1 MEDVL
6 KKIIEKLPRET
17 AGNFEAGKDA
27 LKYFKEIKEVKKT
40 PSDFLK
46 NIDSI
51 SDIRKL
57 IKNKKLSNNQIK
69 EFLNNPEEL
78 KDFLMSLLDEKTPK
92 KEESKE
98 AMGAASAGGYST
110 PLFSTTKGDIVNKVP
125 TVREKVLKG
134 GKTYKMTS
142 LDIAKKH
149 ANNDSTDSKTKDKIE
164 KIHNELKSQSNK
176 GIKTEME
183 HTKDKDRA
191 KEIAMD
197 HLSENPK
204 YYDKLK
210 KIETKE
216 ATTSASSGQYSQ
228 PAIWAKSLNKKDFK
242 GYSKPLY
249 KGGKFV
255 QVKKKCKKF
264 PYCNQGDIN
273 ALKIFENNN
282 VQNAIDSVSSKF
294 NVDREYISDIV
305 FEQIRKTQR

>member
-1 MEDVL
+1 MEDVV

-69 EFLNNPEEL
+69 SKIREFLNNPEEL
-78 KDFLMSLLDEKTPK
+78 KDFLMSLLDEKKPK

-98 AMGAASAGGYST
+98 AMGAASAGGYSA

-125 TVREKVLKG
+125 TVREEVLKG
-134 GKTYKMTS
+134 GKSDGKT
-142 LDIAKKH
+142 LEDIAKKH
-149 ANNDSTDSKTKDKIE
+149 DKKGYYDVKDMVSSLQKQ
-164 KIHNELKSQSNK
+164 LNK
-176 GIKTEME
+176 GVKVEME
-183 HTKDKDRA
+183 HTDDKNRA

-197 HLSENPK
+197 HLWEDPN

-264 PYCNQGDIN
+264 PYCNQGDIK
-273 ALKIFENNN
+273 ALKIFETDN

>member
-1 MEDVL
+1 MEDVV

-27 LKYFKEIKEVKKT
+27 LKYFKEIKETKKT

-51 SDIRKL
+51 SDIRKV
-57 IKNKKLSNNQIK
+57 IKNKIR

-78 KDFLMSLLDEKTPK
+78 KDFLTSLLDENKPK

-98 AMGAASAGGYST
+98 ATGTGGGSGAFVTKMGSQPDEY
-110 PLFSTTKGDIVNKVP
+110 VNKVP
-125 TVREKVLKG
+125 TVREEVLKG
-134 GKTYKMTS
+134 GKSDGKT
-142 LDIAKKH
+142 LEDIAKKH
-149 ANNDSTDSKTKDKIE
+149 DKKGYYDVKDMVSSLQKQ
-164 KIHNELKSQSNK
+164 LNK
-176 GIKTEME
+176 GVKVEME
-183 HTKDKDRA
+183 HTDNKNRA

-197 HLSENPK
+197 HLWEDPN

-210 KIETKE
+210 KVETKE

-273 ALKIFENNN
+273 ALKIFENEGLRKVITNISESYGLTEN
-282 VQNAIDSVSSKF
+282 
-294 NVDREYISDIV
+294 YIRNIIYL
-305 FEQIRKTQR
+305 EMEKLNKH

>member
-1 MEDVL
+1 MEDVV

-27 LKYFKEIKEVKKT
+27 LKYFKEIKETKKT
-40 PSDFLK
+40 PSDFLN

-51 SDIRKL
+51 SDIRKV

-69 EFLNNPEEL
+69 NKIREFLNDPEEL
-78 KDFLMSLLDEKTPK
+78 RDFLTSLLDENKPK

-98 AMGAASAGGYST
+98 ATGTGGGSGAFVTKMGSQPDEY
-110 PLFSTTKGDIVNKVP
+110 VNKVP
-125 TVREKVLKG
+125 TVREEVLKG
-134 GKTYKMTS
+134 GKSDGKT
-142 LDIAKKH
+142 LEDIAKKH
-149 ANNDSTDSKTKDKIE
+149 DKKGYYDVKDMVSSLQKQ
-164 KIHNELKSQSNK
+164 LNK
-176 GIKTEME
+176 GVKVEME
-183 HTKDKDRA
+183 HTDDKNRA

-197 HLSENPK
+197 HLWEDPN

-210 KIETKE
+210 KVETKE

-242 GYSKPLY
+242 VYSKPLY

-273 ALKIFENNN
+273 ALKIFENQS

-294 NVDREYISDIV
+294 NIDREYISDIV

>member
-1 MEDVL
+1 MEDVV

-69 EFLNNPEEL
+69 SKIREFLNNPEEL
-78 KDFLMSLLDEKTPK
+78 KDFLMSLLDEKKPK

-98 AMGAASAGGYST
+98 AMGAASAGGYSA

-125 TVREKVLKG
+125 TVREEVLKG
-134 GKTYKMTS
+134 GKSDGKT
-142 LDIAKKH
+142 LEDIAKKH
-149 ANNDSTDSKTKDKIE
+149 DKKGYYDVKDMVSSLQKQ
-164 KIHNELKSQSNK
+164 LNK
-176 GIKTEME
+176 GVKVEME
-183 HTKDKDRA
+183 HTDDKNRA

-197 HLSENPK
+197 HLWEDPN

-264 PYCNQGDIN
+264 PYCNQGDIK
-273 ALKIFENNN
+273 ALKIFENES
-282 VQNAIDSVSSKF
+282 VQNAIDNVSSRYDIDK
-294 NVDREYISDIV
+294 EYISDIV

>member
-1 MEDVL
+1 MEDVV

-27 LKYFKEIKEVKKT
+27 LKYFKEIKETKKT

-51 SDIRKL
+51 SDIRKV

-69 EFLNNPEEL
+69 NKIREFLNNPEEL
-78 KDFLMSLLDEKTPK
+78 KDFLTSLLDENKPK

-98 AMGAASAGGYST
+98 ATGTGGGSGAFVTKMGSQPDEY
-110 PLFSTTKGDIVNKVP
+110 VNKVP
-125 TVREKVLKG
+125 TVREEVLKG
-134 GKTYKMTS
+134 GKSDGKT
-142 LDIAKKH
+142 LEDIAKKH
-149 ANNDSTDSKTKDKIE
+149 DKKGYYDVKDMVSSLQKQ
-164 KIHNELKSQSNK
+164 LNK
-176 GIKTEME
+176 GVKVEME
-183 HTKDKDRA
+183 HTDDKNRA

-197 HLSENPK
+197 HLWEDPN

-210 KIETKE
+210 KVETKE

-273 ALKIFENNN
+273 ALKIFENQS

-294 NVDREYISDIV
+294 NIDREYISDIV

>member
-1 MEDVL
+1 
-6 KKIIEKLPRET
+6 
-17 AGNFEAGKDA
+17 
-27 LKYFKEIKEVKKT
+27 
-40 PSDFLK
+40 
-46 NIDSI
+46 
-51 SDIRKL
+51 
-57 IKNKKLSNNQIK
+57 
-69 EFLNNPEEL
+69 
-78 KDFLMSLLDEKTPK
+78 MSLLDEKKPK

-98 AMGAASAGGYST
+98 AMGAASAGGYSA

-125 TVREKVLKG
+125 TVREEVLKG
-134 GKTYKMTS
+134 GKSDGKT
-142 LDIAKKH
+142 LEDIAKKH
-149 ANNDSTDSKTKDKIE
+149 DKKGYYDVKDMVSSLQKQ
-164 KIHNELKSQSNK
+164 LNK
-176 GIKTEME
+176 GVKVEME
-183 HTKDKDRA
+183 HTDDKNRA

-197 HLSENPK
+197 HLWEDPN

-264 PYCNQGDIN
+264 PYCNQGDIK
-273 ALKIFENNN
+273 ALKIFENDN

-305 FEQIRKTQR
+305 FEQIRETQR

>member
-1 MEDVL
+1 MEDVV

-17 AGNFEAGKDA
+17 AGNFEAGKDY
-27 LKYFKEIKEVKKT
+27 LKYFKEIKETKKT

-51 SDIRKL
+51 SDIRKV

-69 EFLNNPEEL
+69 NKIREFLNDPEEL
-78 KDFLMSLLDEKTPK
+78 RDFLTSLLDENKPK

-98 AMGAASAGGYST
+98 ATGTGGGSGAFVTKMGSQPDEY
-110 PLFSTTKGDIVNKVP
+110 VNKVP
-125 TVREKVLKG
+125 TVRESEEYCDSCNRVKSKCVCDKPK
-134 GKTYKMTS
+134 KT
-142 LDIAKKH
+142 
-149 ANNDSTDSKTKDKIE
+149 
-164 KIHNELKSQSNK
+164 
-176 GIKTEME
+176 
-183 HTKDKDRA
+183 
-191 KEIAMD
+191 
-197 HLSENPK
+197 
-204 YYDKLK
+204 
-210 KIETKE
+210 ETKE

-273 ALKIFENNN
+273 ALKIFENQS

-294 NVDREYISDIV
+294 NIDREYISDIV

>member
-1 MEDVL
+1 MEDVV

-27 LKYFKEIKEVKKT
+27 LKYFKEIKETKKT

-51 SDIRKL
+51 SDIRKV

-69 EFLNNPEEL
+69 NKIREFLNDPEEL
-78 KDFLMSLLDEKTPK
+78 RDFLTSLLDENKPK

-98 AMGAASAGGYST
+98 ATGTGGGSGAFVTKMGSQPDEY
-110 PLFSTTKGDIVNKVP
+110 VNKVP
-125 TVREKVLKG
+125 TVREEVLKG
-134 GKTYKMTS
+134 GKSDGKT
-142 LDIAKKH
+142 LEDIAKKH
-149 ANNDSTDSKTKDKIE
+149 DKKGYYDVKDMVSSLQKQ
-164 KIHNELKSQSNK
+164 LNK
-176 GIKTEME
+176 GVKVEME
-183 HTKDKDRA
+183 HTDDKNRA

-197 HLSENPK
+197 HLWEDPN

-210 KIETKE
+210 KVETKE

-273 ALKIFENNN
+273 ALKIFENQS

-294 NVDREYISDIV
+294 NIDREYISDIV